1 MIYNVLIHRLKEVIN
16 SPKLDQFKT
25 EQFDELLP
33 MYQKLGLENWYGD
46 SIVIGGNMSVCQDRT
61 RTLPHYLK
69 MSGWEPLPEI
79 DPNFKTSF
87 RDIALAEAKKIVE
100 RANGQQIGVSWSGG
114 LDSTCALFA
123 LLHYADPKQIMVFCN
138 YNSIVESG
146 RLFDTYIRGRGIR
159 YSLTTPLQ
167 NPEFGD
173 GLIVTGY
180 LGDQLFGK
188 LQTIAPEQ
196 FKHAWRDNVRP
207 EQVPILEQIMD
218 NYPVKN
224 IELLPDFL
232 EFVEMNFKWQM
243 GKWNRMRNMPKS
255 IADRMINFYEPV
267 DFQRWSLGKYEE
279 MYRGTDLKTYKMP
292 LRVLLRELLE
302 SDEYVMNKI
311 VQTSHYHILQHDWV
325 MLLENGDNLYL
336 KDFQ

>member
-1 MIYNVLIHRLKEVIN
+1 MIHNVLIHRLKEVIN

-33 MYQKLGLENWYGD
+33 MYQNLGLENWRGD

-61 RTLPHYLK
+61 RTIPHYLK

-79 DPNFKTSF
+79 DPNFKMSF

-123 LLHYADPKQIMVFCN
+123 LLHYADPKQMMVFCN

-196 FKHAWRDNVRP
+196 FTQAWRDNVRP

-224 IELLPDFL
+224 IELLPEFL

-279 MYRGTDLKTYKMP
+279 MYRGSDLRNYKRP

-302 SDEYVMNKI
+302 SDEYAMNKI